1 MGGPAWS
8 GRCEETLL
16 VVKSRGQKGRSARRM
31 FQKERRACAEVLRW
45 EWPAEKPGEVG
56 RAVGAPPFWV
66 ESYRCLYLRTC
77 WPTPALQ

>member
-16 VVKSRGQKGRSARRM
+16 VVKSRGQKGRSARM

-56 RAVGAPPFWV
+56 RAVGGPPFRV